1 MAKTITAIRIRKDRA
16 EALKEKAMELTV
28 KKKEFILEADI
39 VNYLIDRYVENLD
52 VDKEGIYVKNDDE

>member
-16 EALKEKAMELTV
+16 ESLKEKAMELTV

-52 VDKEGIYVKNDDE
+52 VDKEGIFVKHDDE